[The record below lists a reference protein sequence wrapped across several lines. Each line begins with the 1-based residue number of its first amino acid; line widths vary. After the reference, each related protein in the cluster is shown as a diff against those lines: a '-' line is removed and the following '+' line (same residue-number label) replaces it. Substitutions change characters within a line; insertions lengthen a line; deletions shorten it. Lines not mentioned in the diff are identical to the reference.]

1 MKAAL
6 GWAAFWSGFIAL
18 DVWADGHGASLSTT
32 SRRVFRTDTRL
43 GRAAVTGVLVG
54 GSAALWDHI
63 VND

>member
-1 MKAAL
+1 MKAAV
-6 GWAAFWSGFIAL
+6 GWAGFWAGFIAL
-18 DVWADGHGASLSTT
+18 DVWADGRGVSLSTT
-32 SRRVFRTDTRL
+32 TRRVFHTETRL